1 LRARFSSLLVLSL
14 IVTASAQQKLRPIT
28 LRVAD
33 AAMDRWPMGHIADK
47 NGSPVWGFEPGIVL
61 SGMSAVWQAT
71 GDQRYLSYIRQAVDQ
86 WVQPDGSIKTYDG
99 SAYSLNDILIGREL
113 LLLYQQTHE
122 EKYRIAAETLHKQ
135 LTTQPRTASGGMWH
149 TKATPNLM
157 LLDDE
162 YMLAPFYAE
171 YARTFHQPPD
181 LDDLIKQFLLLDVHT
196 QNSHTGLLYHGWDE
210 SRQASWA
217 NKDTG
222 TSANTW
228 ARGMGWYLMA
238 LVDTLP
244 YLEERDER
252 RTRLLEIFRQ
262 TSAAVESA
270 EDKNSSL
277 WYQLLDKPT
286 LAGNS
291 IESSSVLMF
300 TYAFQKGAR
309 LGYLPMRYHEIAEKA
324 WRSIQER
331 FVKAASTGAVTI
343 TGTVTHI
350 SMGAVPE
357 NDGSDAYYLKA
368 QIVSDDPKGV
378 GAFLLAGSEMELWQ
392 LRSSKAGAR

>member
-1 LRARFSSLLVLSL
+1 
-14 IVTASAQQKLRPIT
+14 
-28 LRVAD
+28 
-33 AAMDRWPMGHIADK
+33 MDRWPMGHIADK

-238 LVDTLP
+238 LVYTLP
-244 YLEERDER
+244 YL
-252 RTRLLEIFRQ
+252 
-262 TSAAVESA
+262 
-270 EDKNSSL
+270 
-277 WYQLLDKPT
+277 
-286 LAGNS
+286 
-291 IESSSVLMF
+291 
-300 TYAFQKGAR
+300 
-309 LGYLPMRYHEIAEKA
+309 
-324 WRSIQER
+324 
-331 FVKAASTGAVTI
+331 
-343 TGTVTHI
+343 
-350 SMGAVPE
+350 
-357 NDGSDAYYLKA
+357 
-368 QIVSDDPKGV
+368 
-378 GAFLLAGSEMELWQ
+378 
-392 LRSSKAGAR
+392 

>member
-1 LRARFSSLLVLSL
+1 MRARFANLLVLSL
-14 IVTASAQQKLRPIT
+14 TVTIPPQQKLRPIT

-33 AAMDRWPMGHIADK
+33 TVIECWPEGRIADK
-47 NGSPVWGFEPGIVL
+47 NTLPVWGFEPGIVL
-61 SGMSAVWQAT
+61 SGMSAIWKAT
-71 GDQRYLSYIRQAVDQ
+71 GDRRYLVYIRQAVDQ
-86 WVQPDGSIKTYDG
+86 WIQPDGSIKTYD
-99 SAYSLNDILIGREL
+99 SNAYSLNNVLIGREL

-122 EKYRIAAETLHKQ
+122 ERYRIAAETLHRQ
-135 LTTQPRTASGGMWH
+135 LAAQPRTASGGMWH
-149 TKATPNLM
+149 AKSTPNLM

-171 YARTFHQPPD
+171 YARTFHQQSD
-181 LDDLIKQFLLLDVHT
+181 LDDLIKQFLLLEHT
-196 QNSHTGLLYHGWDE
+196 RNPRTGLMYHGWDE
-210 SRQASWA
+210 SRQAAWA

-222 TSANTW
+222 TSANAW

-244 YLEERDER
+244 YLDERDDR
-252 RTRLLEIFRQ
+252 RARLLEIFRQ
-262 TSAAVESA
+262 TSAAVEHA
-270 EDKNSSL
+270 EDENSSL

-300 TYAFQKGAR
+300 TYVFQKGTR
-309 LGYLPMRYHEIAEKA
+309 LGYLPDHYREIAEKA
-324 WRSIQER
+324 WRSVQKR
-331 FVKAASTGAVTI
+331 FIKTDPTGTVML

-350 SMGAVPE
+350 AMGAAPE
-357 NDGSDAYYLKA
+357 NDGRDAYYLNA
-368 QIVSDDPKGV
+368 PIVSNDPKGI

-392 LRSSKAGAR
+392 HRSSKAGAT

>member
-1 LRARFSSLLVLSL
+1 
-14 IVTASAQQKLRPIT
+14 
-28 LRVAD
+28 
-33 AAMDRWPMGHIADK
+33 MERWPDGHIADK
-47 NGSPVWGFEPGIVL
+47 NVSPIWGFEPGIVL
-61 SGMSAVWQAT
+61 SGMSAVWKST
-71 GDQRYLSYIRQAVDQ
+71 GDRRYLVYIRQAVDQ

-99 SAYSLNDILIGREL
+99 KAYSLNNILIGREL

-122 EKYRIAAETLHKQ
+122 ERYRIAAETLHRQ
-135 LTTQPRTASGGMWH
+135 LATQPRTSSGGMWH
-149 TKATPNLM
+149 AKATPNLM

-171 YARTFHQPPD
+171 YAKTFHQQED
-181 LDDLIKQFLLLDVHT
+181 LDDLIKQVMLLEHAR
-196 QNSHTGLLYHGWDE
+196 NPRTGLMYHGWDE
-210 SRQASWA
+210 SRQAAWA

-222 TSANTW
+222 TSANAW

-244 YLEERDER
+244 YLDDRDDR
-252 RTRLLEIFRQ
+252 HARLLEIFRQ
-262 TSAAVESA
+262 TSAAVARA
-270 EDKNSSL
+270 EDEDSSL

-300 TYAFQKGAR
+300 TYAFQKGSR
-309 LGYLPMRYHEIAEKA
+309 LGYLSGRYHEIAEKA
-324 WRSIQER
+324 WLSIQKR
-331 FVKAASTGAVTI
+331 FIKTYSTGAVTL

-350 SMGAVPE
+350 AMGAVPE

-368 QIVSDDPKGV
+368 PIVTNDPKGI
-378 GAFLLAGSEMELWQ
+378 GALLLAGSEMELWTH
-392 LRSSKAGAR
+392 RSSKAGAR